1 MKTPAIIL
9 LTLAIAVPVTWF
21 ATQHSIAPQATVA
34 PGGARKILYYQSAM
48 HPWVKSDKPGRCT
61 ICGMQLTPVYE
72 GEKGFEAGGDM
83 VSLSESMVKVLH
95 VQTTGAKRQ
104 PLTKTLNVAGMI
116 DDNTKRHRLI
126 SAYVAGR
133 VQKLHVNFIGAEV
146 AEGQALADYYSPALL
161 QAEREYRLLSG
172 EMQKNVAFRLIQMGL
187 TAAQIE
193 ALPEKSGDKITTE
206 ILSPVGGTVVAQN
219 VYEGQYVQEG
229 EKLFEIGDFSTMWF
243 QFLAY
248 EQDLPWIKLGLKV
261 DIRTPSLPGR
271 TFTGSITFI
280 DPNFDEAT
288 RSTKVRVEL
297 DNPFVEG
304 RRLLLHRLYADG
316 LVHLD
321 EPEVLAIP
329 RSTVIQTGAEAV
341 AYVDEGEGVYSRRV
355 VKLGRRGDEVV
366 EVLAGLKEGDKVVTN
381 GNLLIDGQA
390 EMNRSFS
397 ASPEMPTKAISAL
410 TEAQVQV
417 IKGFIKSADAI
428 AAALAKD
435 DLAAFN
441 KAGMQLMPATE
452 ALAVAL
458 AARPDLADALKKL
471 NDVRYINVAA
481 DIAAARQEFLSFSTA
496 AVALLEPLRKG
507 EKPVE
512 VEVFECPMVN
522 KAVPDAPKKGRWLQL
537 AGSEIRNPYFGA
549 EMLDCGAKVKP

>member
-1 MKTPAIIL
+1 MKTPVIIL
-9 LTLAIAVPVTWF
+9 LTLAIAVPATWF
-21 ATQHSIAPQATVA
+21 ASRHSTAPQASA
-34 PGGARKILYYQSAM
+34 AKDGPRKILYYQSAM

-61 ICGMQLTPVYE
+61 ICGMELTPVYE
-72 GEKGFEAGGDM
+72 GEKGFDAGGD
-83 VSLSESMVKVLH
+83 VVTLGENTVRVLH
-95 VQTTGAKRQ
+95 VQTSGAERQ

-116 DDNTKRHRLI
+116 DDNATRHRLI
-126 SAYVAGR
+126 SAYVSGR

-161 QAEREYRLLSG
+161 QAEREYRLLTG
-172 EMQKNVAFRLIQMGL
+172 EMRKNVEIRLIQMGL

-193 ALPEKSGDKITTE
+193 ALPEKSGDKLTTE
-206 ILSPVGGTVVAQN
+206 ILSPIGGTVVAQN

-229 EKLFEIGDFSTMWF
+229 EKLLEIGDFSTMWF

-248 EQDLPWIKLGLKV
+248 EQDLPWIKPGLKV
-261 DIRTPSLPGR
+261 DIRTPSHPGR
-271 TFTGSITFI
+271 TFSGGITFI
-280 DPNFDEAT
+280 DPNFDEVT

-297 DNPFVEG
+297 DNPLVEG

-321 EPEVLAIP
+321 APDVLAIP
-329 RSTVIQTGAEAV
+329 RTAVIQTGTEAV
-341 AYVDEGEGVYSRRV
+341 AYVDEGKGVYSRRV

-381 GNLLIDGQA
+381 GNLLMDGQA

-397 ASPEMPTKAISAL
+397 ASPTKAVPAL
-410 TEAQVQV
+410 SDAQRNAV
-417 IKGFIKSADAI
+417 GNFIKTADAI

-441 KAGMQLMPATE
+441 KAGPDAMTVVDSLS
-452 ALAVAL
+452 
-458 AARPDLADALKKL
+458 AAFADRADLADALEKL
-471 NDVRYINVAA
+471 NEARHLHAAA
-481 DIAAARQEFLSFSTA
+481 DLAAARQEFLSFSTA
-496 AVALLEPLRKG
+496 AVVVLEPLRKG
-507 EKPVE
+507 DKPVE
-512 VEVFECPMVN
+512 VEIFECPMVN
-522 KAVPDAPKKGRWLQL
+522 KAVPNAPKKGRWLQL
-537 AGSEIRNPYFGA
+537 AGTEIRNPYFGA